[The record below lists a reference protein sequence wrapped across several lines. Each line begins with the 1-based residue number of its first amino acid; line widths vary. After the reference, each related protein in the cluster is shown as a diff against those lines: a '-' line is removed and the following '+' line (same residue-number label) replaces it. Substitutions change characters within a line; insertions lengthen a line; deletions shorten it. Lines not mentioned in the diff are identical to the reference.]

1 MTKGRKI
8 KVVIAEDH
16 RVTRLGI
23 RFCLEEH
30 PEIEVVGEAGN
41 GQEAVDMASSL
52 MPDVILMDIEMPEID
67 GIQAARLI
75 RQNGTDVKIIM
86 LTTYNTEAEVFA
98 ALAAGANGY
107 CLKDV
112 SDNRLHTAIFS
123 VSNGDTWLDSSVVA
137 KIVGAL
143 PAVPVLDSNA
153 EIEALSA
160 REKDVLK
167 LIVDGMNNG
176 EIAKKLFITND
187 TVKTHLRHILEKLK
201 VSDRTQAA
209 VKAVKDNLV

>member
-1 MTKGRKI
+1 MVDESKI

-23 RFCLEEH
+23 RFCLEEFDGV
-30 PEIEVVGEAGN
+30 EVIGEAKDGK
-41 GQEAVDMASSL
+41 EAVDMAASL
-52 MPDVILMDIEMPEID
+52 KPDVILMDIEMPEID

-75 RQNGTDVKIIM
+75 RKNSVDVKIVM
-86 LTTYNTEAEVFA
+86 LTTFNTESEIFA

-112 SDNRLHTAIFS
+112 SDNRLHTAIKS
-123 VSNGDTWLDSSVVA
+123 VSNGDTWLDSNVVG

-143 PAVPVLDSNA
+143 PTFASTEQDEASETLSN
-153 EIEALSA
+153 

-167 LIVDGMNNG
+167 LIVDGLSNG
-176 EIAKKLFITND
+176 EIAKKLFISND

-209 VKAVKDNLV
+209 VKAVKNNLL

>member
-1 MTKGRKI
+1 MTRERKI
-8 KVVIAEDH
+8 RVVIAEDH

-30 PEIEVVGEAGN
+30 PEIEVIGEAGN
-41 GQEAVDMASSL
+41 GQEAVDLASSL

-75 RQNGTDVKIIM
+75 RQKGTEVKIVM
-86 LTTYNTEAEVFA
+86 LTTYNTEAEVFS

-112 SDNRLHTAIFS
+112 SDNRLHTAILS
-123 VSNGDTWLDSSVVA
+123 VNNGDTWLDSNVVA

-143 PAVPVLDSNA
+143 PAVAVLESNV